1 MPTESRVL
9 ANRYE
14 LGDEIGRGGMA
25 RVHIATDR
33 LLERTVAVKVLS
45 ALDARDDTA
54 VERFRREAQA
64 VARLNHPNIVAVYDW
79 GEDDDT
85 AFIVMEYVNGQTL
98 REVLYDRGRLTALE
112 AASVGAEIAD
122 ALAFAHRN
130 GVVHRD
136 VKPGN
141 VLITPDG
148 EVKVTDFGIARADSS
163 DALTRTGA
171 VMGTATYF
179 SPEQAQGLHLDGR
192 SDVYSLGVVLYE
204 MVTGVAPFTA
214 DSPVSV
220 AYKHVREEPTAPSAV
235 VPDVPGGMDRIVLTA
250 MTKDVDAR
258 YQSADELRAD
268 LMRFERGRP
277 LLGGPVAPARM
288 AAAAAT
294 VATPAASFVVAAP
307 DDPMPR
313 TRGGVPPSAAIAAQ
327 RRRTNRWAAVVA
339 IGTAFALLFAL
350 IVVLLANS
358 DVSGDNTPA
367 VETVGVPFVVG
378 KTYDDAAAAL
388 KFAGLAVER
397 QDKEQAGAPNVVLG
411 QDPEEGRKA
420 KKGSTV
426 VLTVSGA
433 TVPAPDLVGKSR
445 DEARAL
451 LASKGL
457 VAGFIEI
464 DSPDHPAGTV
474 LAQNP
479 AAGAP
484 VDKSFP
490 AVQVVVAREPSIA
503 VPDVANQDPTPAAA
517 ILGMAGFSVT
527 PRNDPSDTV
536 PVGKVIGTDPA
547 AGTMVP
553 KGSAITLIVSSGPEA
568 IDIPNTVGQTESGA
582 TAALLGAGFNVTV
595 NHVTVADVSKRGIVV
610 SQSPA
615 SGQAPRLTNVTIN
628 VGQ

>member
-1 MPTESRVL
+1 MPIEARVL
-9 ANRYE
+9 ANRYA
-14 LGDEIGRGGMA
+14 LGDEVGRGGMA
-25 RVHIATDR
+25 RVYIALDR

-45 ALDARDDTA
+45 TLDAHDDTA

-85 AFIVMEYVNGQTL
+85 AFIVMEYVDGQTL
-98 REVLYDRGRLTALE
+98 REVLYDRDRLTPLE
-112 AASVGAEIAD
+112 AATVGAEIAD

-148 EVKVTDFGIARADSS
+148 EVKVTDFGIALADSS

-204 MVTGVAPFTA
+204 MVTGVVPFTA

-220 AYKHVREEPTAPSAV
+220 AYKHVREVPIPPSQVA
-235 VPDVPGGMDRIVLTA
+235 PDVPGSMDRIVLTA
-250 MTKDVDAR
+250 MAKDVEAR

-277 LLGGPVAPARM
+277 LLGGP
-288 AAAAAT
+288 AAAT
-294 VATPAASFVVAAP
+294 AATPIESFAVAAP
-307 DDPMPR
+307 AVSADRRHAPTQVVALPTTVPR
-313 TRGGVPPSAAIAAQ
+313 RG
-327 RRRTNRWAAVVA
+327 NRWAAVIA

-350 IVVLLANS
+350 IVVLLVNS
-358 DVSGDNTPA
+358 DIGGDDVPPI
-367 VETVGVPFVVG
+367 ETVGVPTVVG
-378 KTYDDAAAAL
+378 RTFADAATTL
-388 KFAGLAVER
+388 EDLGFEVER
-397 QDKEQAGAPNVVLG
+397 QDAESRSAAELVLR

-420 KKGSTV
+420 RKGSTV
-426 VLTVSGA
+426 VLVVSSA
-433 TVPAPDLVGKSR
+433 TITAPDVVGKSR
-445 DEARAL
+445 EEARVD
-451 LASKGL
+451 LASKGIAPNFEE
-457 VAGFIEI
+457 V
-464 DSPDHPAGTV
+464 DSDRPPGTV

-479 AAGAP
+479 PSGKPIEKAFP
-484 VDKSFP
+484 VML
-490 AVQVVVAREPSIA
+490 VTVAREPAVA
-503 VPDVANQDPTPAAA
+503 VPDVKGQDPAPAAA
-517 ILGMAGFSVT
+517 TLGMAGFTVT
-527 PRNDPSDTV
+527 TREEPSDDV
-536 PVGKVIGTDPA
+536 PAGKVIGTDPA
-547 AGTMVP
+547 AGSMVP
-553 KGSAITLIVSSGPEA
+553 RGSAVALLVSSGPQLL
-568 IDIPNTVGQTESGA
+568 DIPNTVGQTQTGA
-582 TAALLGAGFNVTV
+582 TSVLLGAGFNVIV
-595 NHVTVADVSKRGIVV
+595 NPVAGTPPQKGIVI

-615 SGQAPRLTNVTIN
+615 GGKAARLTTVTIN